1 MKEAG
6 VRAMTQAGDNIGRS
20 GVSVEML
27 LGATG
32 LDEIT

>member
-6 VRAMTQAGDNIGRS
+6 VRAVTQAGDNIGRC
-20 GVSVEML
+20 GVSIEML
-27 LGATG
+27 LGATR

>member
-1 MKEAG
+1 MKEAV
-6 VRAMTQAGDNIGRS
+6 VRPVTQAGDNIETG

-27 LGATG
+27 LGATR